1 MHDPRAPCPRAQTK
15 LVTQQAVELKTTKE
29 NIEHWYATSPME
41 FSYEGLSVVY
51 ALEYDAPA
59 YFGFS
64 RERKLETLTNLIYL
78 SQPRTDS
85 IAHHFQLRLAGQ
97 LKPDKSVRA
106 RAAVL
111 LESILTNCLRLPAL
125 DAYTLINFLDKAGVM
140 HPNDLTNACTRPRLE
155 PRFQSI
161 WQECIL

>member
-1 MHDPRAPCPRAQTK
+1 MTRAPRVQTK
-15 LVTQQAVELKTTKE
+15 LVSQRAVELMHTKE

-41 FSYEGLSVVY
+41 FSYGGLSVVY
-51 ALEYDAPA
+51 ALEHDVST
-59 YFGFS
+59 YFGVYL
-64 RERKLETLTNLIYL
+64 ERKLEMLTKLMYL

-85 IAHHFQLRLAGQ
+85 IAHHFQLILAGPK
-97 LKPDKSVRA
+97 LKPDKSMRN

-125 DAYTLINFLDKAGVM
+125 DAYTLINFLDKPGM
-140 HPNDLTNACTRPRLE
+140 MQPHELTNACTRPMFE
-155 PRFQSI
+155 PRFQCI

>member
-1 MHDPRAPCPRAQTK
+1 MTRAPRVQTK
-15 LVTQQAVELKTTKE
+15 LVSQRAVELMHTKE

-41 FSYEGLSVVY
+41 FSYGGLSVVY
-51 ALEYDAPA
+51 ALEHDVSTYLGLKVD
-59 YFGFS
+59 
-64 RERKLETLTNLIYL
+64 RKLEMLTKLINLP
-78 SQPRTDS
+78 QFRTDS
-85 IAHHFQLRLAGQ
+85 IAHHFQLTFNWVKM
-97 LKPDKSVRA
+97 KPDKSMRD

-125 DAYTLINFLDKAGVM
+125 DAYTLINFLDKAVVM
-140 HPNDLTNACTRPRLE
+140 QPYELTNACTRPMFE

>member
-1 MHDPRAPCPRAQTK
+1 MTRAPRVQTK
-15 LVTQQAVELKTTKE
+15 LVTQQEVELKHTEE

-41 FSYEGLSVVY
+41 FSYEGPSVVY
-51 ALEYDAPA
+51 ALEYDVV
-59 YFGFS
+59 YGLGMF
-64 RERKLETLTNLIYL
+64 RERKVETLTNLIYL